1 MSSLKPSKYIDLQP
15 FQAWVQQSLP
25 AVYDDSLSYTDLLA
39 KMLAYLNNLVANNN
53 TLSTD
58 VTNAINYINT
68 FFESTDF
75 QDKVDD
81 KLNRMASDGSLS
93 QLIQPLFDAYKTQI
107 DDDVANFKNQTNQ
120 TIDTQNNSISSIQ
133 SQQNTLKQRMD
144 TFTQLPSGSTSGDA
158 ELHDI
163 RVGANGVTYSTAGDA
178 VRGQYSQ
185 LNKDL
190 VIEHNSSLGTKM
202 FVILNDSITFE
213 NGLINTVNG
222 NKEVS
227 NDYECSDFI
236 KVFSGKKYFID
247 RGYSYICLYDGQ
259 KNYIKY
265 ETYQS
270 FASEEIVFD
279 ENIKFARLT
288 RAKNDVDYIF
298 GYYNFNNYDIFD
310 VMNGELT
317 YDTLYHKN
325 RAVFND
331 GNAHELVGYSATPY
345 LPIKDNVVLR
355 LTSGFSVTNFYDEKF
370 KLIESKTYASQIS
383 VPANSKYF
391 RTCKDDSYE
400 NQKIKVTALEIER
413 DTNEYI
419 ATTATGLR
427 AIVAEAIQHKNSK
440 VYVKSGTYDL
450 LKEFESEINADSTSQ
465 YGIAL
470 SNGVNIL
477 FESGCKVTALYQGQ
491 SSNVAN
497 YFSPFYITGNG
508 GFTLE
513 NLDIESSNCR
523 YCVHDEGGFVSDYY
537 TNKYINC
544 KMVHDDT
551 NCITKNYPQCIG
563 GGLGTHGYIYINNCY
578 FESKRAENIADE
590 IVSYHN
596 QGMNENSQSNVYMSN
611 CYLAGKGTFKASH
624 YGPSAKLS
632 YAYLNNNSL
641 GSPIINRYES
651 SDTSTPEN
659 FKVVEYLNE
668 VRS

>member
-1 MSSLKPSKYIDLQP
+1 MGVRIQELPETTGIKKEDVLIVEDGQGTKKGT
-15 FQAWVQQSLP
+15 VQQLDE
-25 AVYDDSLSYTDLLA
+25 ALGV
-39 KMLAYLNNLVANNN
+39 
-53 TLSTD
+53 
-58 VTNAINYINT
+58 
-68 FFESTDF
+68 
-75 QDKVDD
+75 
-81 KLNRMASDGSLS
+81 S
-93 QLIQPLFDAYKTQI
+93 QLK
-107 DDDVANFKNQTNQ
+107 
-120 TIDTQNNSISSIQ
+120 
-133 SQQNTLKQRMD
+133 
-144 TFTQLPSGSTSGDA
+144 
-158 ELHDI
+158 E
-163 RVGANGVTYSTAGDA
+163 
-178 VRGQYSQ
+178 
-185 LNKDL
+185 DL

-202 FVILNDSITFE
+202 FVILNESINFE

-236 KVFSGKKYFID
+236 EVISGKKYFID
-247 RGYSYICLYDGQ
+247 RGYSYVCLYDGQ

-265 ETYQS
+265 ETYAS

-345 LPIKDNVVLR
+345 LPIKDNVILR

-391 RTCKDDSYE
+391 RTCKDNSYE

-427 AIVAEAIQHKNSK
+427 AIVSEAIQHKNSK

-450 LKEFESEINADSTSQ
+450 LKEFESEINADSANP

-470 SNGVNIL
+470 SNGVHII

-497 YFSPFYITGNG
+497 YFAPFYITGNG

-523 YCVHDEGGFVSDYY
+523 YCVHDEGGSVSDYY

-551 NCITKNYPQCIG
+551 NCVTKNYPQCIG

-578 FESKRAENIADE
+578 FESKRMTNYADE